1 MEKILQIVK
10 NLGMIYGIKSIYI
23 LLLKTFNAKYSTLRS
38 CCFYI
43 KNTNF

>member
-1 MEKILQIVK
+1 MEKILQAVK

-23 LLLKTFNAKYSTLRS
+23 LLLKTFNAKLRS
-38 CCFYI
+38 CCFFIYI